1 HECSDRRS
9 QLGER
14 SEESIE
20 GLPGRT
26 KRILM
31 GDEAGELRG
40 EQEGFRNGVAPRS
53 DRARGRNRVER
64 RVDLHEVE
72 HLTIQSQEIGLRRVS
87 RVEGAHPEVVRVA
100 DAPDAQVHGPLM
112 EAEEDGSCA
121 PKDGGSGG
129 VPLSRGMSPTRRGS
143 SRTGPLELH
152 VRNSDAA
159 PAEEQL
165 ARHAMG
171 DAYGPPPP
179 RPSRR
184 ARPPTG

>member
-1 HECSDRRS
+1 
-9 QLGER
+9 
-14 SEESIE
+14 
-20 GLPGRT
+20 
-26 KRILM
+26 M

-100 DAPDAQVHGPLM
+100 DAPDAQVHGPPI

-121 PKDGGSGG
+121 PEGDESGD
-129 VPLSRGMSPTRRGS
+129 VPLSRGMSPRG
-143 SRTGPLELH
+143 
-152 VRNSDAA
+152 AA
-159 PAEEQL
+159 PHGRTRSSFTYRTPSPTSPKRICFFTPWARRRSEE
-165 ARHAMG
+165 RRVG
-171 DAYGPPPP
+171 KEG
-179 RPSRR
+179 RSRWSR
-184 ARPPTG
+184 EHKKKTE